1 MAPEWLCTL
10 LKQEYLLLNFQCT
23 WFLTVTSF
31 LGPVHSKLLDLLR
44 HRISPAE
51 RVSNLFEACERFR
64 SGRTEF
70 LNELC
75 FILGLAGIVGGTS
88 VKRWT
93 SVYNHGV
100 SLLTITTCSP

>member
-1 MAPEWLCTL
+1 MALEWLCTL
-10 LKQEYLLLNFQCT
+10 TGVFALKFSVYLVLNCT
-23 WFLTVTSF
+23 SI
-31 LGPVHSKLLDLLR
+31 LGPVHSKLLGLLR
-44 HRISPAE
+44 HRISPAK
-51 RVSNLFEACERFR
+51 RVSSVFEACKGFR
-64 SGRTEF
+64 GGRTEF